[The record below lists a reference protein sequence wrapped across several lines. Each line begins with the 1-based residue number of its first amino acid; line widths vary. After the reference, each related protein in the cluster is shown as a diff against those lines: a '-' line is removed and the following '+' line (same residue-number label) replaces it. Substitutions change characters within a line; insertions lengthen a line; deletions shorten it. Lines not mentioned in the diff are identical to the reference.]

1 MEIRGAYRN
10 PKRPAVRVY
19 HLDLWAGTIRVDCEA
34 TGEGH
39 SGTNGIRRVIRDMTG
54 ADKEPSPDLDVLND
68 FYEFRPSN
76 LVDDLRKLINNPAFA
91 DVTFVV
97 ENQSVYATR
106 AHLAARSEH
115 FRALFYGGMRE
126 SSDAE
131 EQIVLQDVAHPV
143 FLLLLEYIYT
153 DQVLLALG
161 KPSSAGQLPSMAGGS
176 RVFEYWDP
184 TATNVWLVCKHDE
197 QCYPMQKGL
206 EPGHWVLHSSDI
218 PTGAPYAFV
227 SEWVQELRHCGERS
241 WFGSVHPEAQEVGL
255 VPKDLPSPEML
266 TPQKLR
272 RVKTPASSDSEKGGY
287 STGDEATTDE
297 AATPPGEPTDAERL
311 AASEFFVQATD
322 NPYVTD
328 GHGVR
333 LRLLVAPRVAIT
345 GAQAAAADGSWGPL
359 TLRKMPQAS
368 PPAVLQTA
376 EDEEEAEDPL
386 APGQWIGD
394 AINFCI
400 HGDTEILLRVHR
412 RDWRV
417 DPNAFGLQRED
428 GDGWYGTLDE
438 SSPKMEGT
446 AFAPLGPAYWSIVT
460 ELPPTPEQFARCS
473 DRELVLYELH
483 LGSFTSEGTLVAAA
497 AKLPH
502 LRDLGITA
510 ISLMPVQQDVRRLT
524 SGELDRWG
532 YDVISFAA
540 VDASYGGLQDLA
552 HFVQQAHM
560 LDLAVIVDFVFNHM
574 MWGAQ
579 FLYGPHL
586 FLPEETI
593 WGPRPDFSKPEAPPR
608 IPTPPPQTPPRFSA
622 ALSFEIADLIPTAP
636 SLAVPTAPSASET
649 PGTEGLSTE
658 LIDRHRLLECSRKH
672 IIRSGDWLSPMQCMR
687 YKPRR
692 PCEHVDA
699 SGQPAYPLEAPWWC
713 EDPRFFEVATAKA
726 QIQMLFSIFYY
737 QPNTYRQYL
746 ASEELKRNTWRY
758 HCKYQA
764 WFQRQ
769 DVPRIVTPRFERG
782 SFYFFDF
789 ESLQVKTRDDFTF
802 EYAWLEGTG

>member
-1 MEIRGAYRN
+1 M
-10 PKRPAVRVY
+10 
-19 HLDLWAGTIRVDCEA
+19 
-34 TGEGH
+34 
-39 SGTNGIRRVIRDMTG
+39 
-54 ADKEPSPDLDVLND
+54 
-68 FYEFRPSN
+68 
-76 LVDDLRKLINNPAFA
+76 
-91 DVTFVV
+91 
-97 ENQSVYATR
+97 
-106 AHLAARSEH
+106 
-115 FRALFYGGMRE
+115 
-126 SSDAE
+126 
-131 EQIVLQDVAHPV
+131 
-143 FLLLLEYIYT
+143 
-153 DQVLLALG
+153 
-161 KPSSAGQLPSMAGGS
+161 
-176 RVFEYWDP
+176 FEYWDP

-593 WGPRPDFSKPEAPPR
+593 WGPRPDFSKPEVNRCILAAAETLLLRVGVDGLRVDSTKSIRKLPGGDHDP
-608 IPTPPPQTPPRFSA
+608 SGA
-622 ALSFEIADLIPTAP
+622 ALLAELTTLCRRQGRLAIAEDLEDGDGFLQWGGLGFHLQWDMALFCWIYDSLVHPLDEFRDLSKVVKGLTGLAPGRAHAMRGRVVFMESHDTAASDRYGRVPAAVHNGRAFMKEGAEGGGGDAFQQAGGRLPYPDPEEVATNEFAWRRAALGLVLMFTCPGVPMLLQGQEVGDCQPYCWPNGPALDWDRAMETSGIPAAWKMLCQDLIALRVGRSGT
-636 SLAVPTAPSASET
+636 PSASPLQGDGIHIFHDQGGVLAYLRWHEAEESRNKKTCGVRLALVVLNFRNHNFGLYTIGVPPSRIWHIAAST
-649 PGTEGLSTE
+649 P
-658 LIDRHRLLECSRKH
+658 RLENIPDDIQVTQRCPTHGFPNCLE
-672 IIRSGDWLSPMQCMR
+672 
-687 YKPRR
+687 
-692 PCEHVDA
+692 V
-699 SGQPAYPLEAPWWC
+699 PLEAYAG
-713 EDPRFFEVATAKA
+713 VVL
-726 QIQMLFSIFYY
+726 M
-737 QPNTYRQYL
+737 
-746 ASEELKRNTWRY
+746 
-758 HCKYQA
+758 
-764 WFQRQ
+764 Q
-769 DVPRIVTPRFERG
+769 DC
-782 SFYFFDF
+782 
-789 ESLQVKTRDDFTF
+789 
-802 EYAWLEGTG
+802 